1 MKTHE
6 NMRKRRKYS
15 METWEIIQNLREKH
29 GMTQDTLAQKLF
41 VT

>member
-1 MKTHE
+1 
-6 NMRKRRKYS
+6 MRKRRKYS